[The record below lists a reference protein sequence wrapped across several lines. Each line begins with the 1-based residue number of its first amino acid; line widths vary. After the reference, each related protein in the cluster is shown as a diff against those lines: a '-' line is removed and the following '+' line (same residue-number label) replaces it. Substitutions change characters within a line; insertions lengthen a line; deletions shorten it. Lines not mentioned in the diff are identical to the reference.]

1 MSQRIIETID
11 SELERLVE
19 RFMKNTNL
27 EIATLVEASN
37 KLDFLTINR
46 IGHNMK
52 GTALNYGFKHLADLG
67 RSIEKAGADKDVE
80 NIKQLLVSLKDY
92 VARVEIEF
100 AED

>member
-37 KLDFLTINR
+37 KLDFFTINR

-52 GTALNYGFKHLADLG
+52 GSALNYGFKHLADLG
-67 RSIEKAGADKDVE
+67 RNLEKAGADEDVE
-80 NIKQLLVSLKDY
+80 KIKQLIVSLKDY
-92 VARVEIEF
+92 VVSVEIKFE
-100 AED
+100 ED